1 MIIKDK
7 CLCQPYVLLH
17 HWSVVHIGE
26 GLIRYWNAKELHSCT
41 DFVWFYFALVFTN
54 INIWMWLIFFVL
66 CCWHPGTLQRGSQP
80 CFTCH
85 TSSLSAGTSL
95 ITCPH
100 KIVVAYFAQISC
112 FCRFVERP
120 HGIEQPQPSKP
131 QRSAQPPPDR
141 PRQPQTCLWTFSIT
155 AQT

>member
-26 GLIRYWNAKELHSCT
+26 GLIRYRNAKELHSCT

-54 INIWMWLIFFVL
+54 INLWMWLIFFVL
-66 CCWHPGTLQRGSQP
+66 CCWHTGTLQRGSQP
-80 CFTCH
+80 CFTCQ

-112 FCRFVERP
+112 FCRFCGEASWNRATSAF
-120 HGIEQPQPSKP
+120 QASKKRTASSWPS
-131 QRSAQPPPDR
+131 S
-141 PRQPQTCLWTFSIT
+141 T
-155 AQT
+155 APNMPINILIL